1 MPGKDGM
8 EKMAAL
14 LKEVRENP
22 PKSVDAKSV
31 TEIWDYKTQVITN
44 NSGTCGTIE
53 GLPKSDVMKF
63 YLSDGKTYFIIR
75 PSGTEPKL
83 KIYYLSEGKT
93 YDEAKVKAQKAKAE
107 VSEIIK
113 SVII

>member
-1 MPGKDGM
+1 
-8 EKMAAL
+8 
-14 LKEVRENP
+14 
-22 PKSVDAKSV
+22 
-31 TEIWDYKTQVITN
+31 
-44 NSGTCGTIE
+44 
-53 GLPKSDVMKF
+53 MKF
-63 YLSDGKTYFIIR
+63 CASNGLDFIIR